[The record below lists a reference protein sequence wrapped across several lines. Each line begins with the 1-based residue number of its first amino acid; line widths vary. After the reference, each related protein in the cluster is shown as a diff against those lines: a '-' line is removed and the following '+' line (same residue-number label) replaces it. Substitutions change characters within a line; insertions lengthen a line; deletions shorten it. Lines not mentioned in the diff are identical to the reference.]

1 MFKLSSQILEEQKL
15 SFGEHKEDEILEV
28 IETSKDTP
36 IDAEDEDHD
45 DFEDFPIKVK
55 EDLPSKE
62 DFSTKSK
69 KKRKSELEKLKIDM
83 KGWNYFAIVK
93 QNSQDEDQEIP
104 EDQKLSRSF
113 QEALRCCREALL
125 KMGFIYTLVK
135 TETKA
140 FTIQQEIPLALQA
153 VVESTSLF
161 NKDSQDNQNNM
172 PKNQFVMCGHV
183 GVDREIG
190 DGGRFGEMADDLFND
205 VIFDDDIFDD
215 MNIFL
220 I

>member
-1 MFKLSSQILEEQKL
+1 MLKMK
-15 SFGEHKEDEILEV
+15 
-28 IETSKDTP
+28 TMMT
-36 IDAEDEDHD
+36 
-45 DFEDFPIKVK
+45 EDFPIKVK

-62 DFSTKSK
+62 DFSTKTK

-135 TETKA
+135 TETKVL
-140 FTIQQEIPLALQA
+140 TIQQEIPLALQA
-153 VVESTSLF
+153 VVESTSRF
-161 NKDSQDNQNNM
+161 NKVSQDNQNNM
-172 PKNQFVMCGHV
+172 PKKQFVMCGHV

-190 DGGRFGEMADDLFND
+190 DGADLGRWQMTYLT
-205 VIFDDDIFDD
+205 
-215 MNIFL
+215 MKFL
-220 I
+220 VPSLTCPLQDKFVCSSCN